1 MCFVPAGPSYTG
13 DNKYQFSSSA
23 DTSTYEISSA
33 TTSETRQRIK
43 QQGLRTIL
51 KGTIKIQETLK
62 CIVQRNSACDVNF
75 GILVV
80 RSFMAK
86 IMKVD

>member
-33 TTSETRQRIK
+33 TTSETRQRELNIK
-43 QQGLRTIL
+43 QGVRTIL
-51 KGTIKIQETLK
+51 TGIIKSQETPK
-62 CIVQRNSACDVNF
+62 CLVSGVVQCQF
-75 GILVV
+75 WYILGVGKM
-80 RSFMAK
+80 FHGK
-86 IMKVD
+86 N